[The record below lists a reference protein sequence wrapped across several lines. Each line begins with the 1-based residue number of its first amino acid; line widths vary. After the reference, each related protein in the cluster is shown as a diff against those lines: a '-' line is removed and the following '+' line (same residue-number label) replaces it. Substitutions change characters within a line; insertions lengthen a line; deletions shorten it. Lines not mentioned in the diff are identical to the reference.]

1 MKLASENQQKINLLV
16 ISSTRP
22 HHTTCEENMKLI
34 EYFNFNV
41 VRVNTIQ
48 ESYSYI
54 INEKNNFAWVSIDI
68 EDLYNMAGV
77 GMFEIIHTLATLIRS
92 INSKTKIV
100 AAITK
105 NTDLKLIRDAISNID
120 ISGFIARVDGF
131 TPQEAKESINDL
143 LANKYHIPKHTHD
156 LLHPKKNKVTKVVV
170 SKNTIKLTSR
180 QNQILDMVTNRGAS
194 NKMIAKTL
202 NISESTVKLHIGT
215 ILKKFG
221 VRNRTQLAIFGKSYT
236 HV

>member
-1 MKLASENQQKINLLV
+1 
-16 ISSTRP
+16 
-22 HHTTCEENMKLI
+22 
-34 EYFNFNV
+34 
-41 VRVNTIQ
+41 
-48 ESYSYI
+48 
-54 INEKNNFAWVSIDI
+54 
-68 EDLYNMAGV
+68 
-77 GMFEIIHTLATLIRS
+77 
-92 INSKTKIV
+92 
-100 AAITK
+100 
-105 NTDLKLIRDAISNID
+105 
-120 ISGFIARVDGF
+120 
-131 TPQEAKESINDL
+131 
-143 LANKYHIPKHTHD
+143 